1 MQALS
6 LSNRREVGVGVSD
19 RPPTVPSPPN
29 GLRLILVSLLILL
42 FSFVLHADEPVPL
55 IDYPNNCPRRV
66 DAAGIGAAIA
76 RRIEGRNGPIGSTQE
91 AVIRAVRVIVPSRD
105 LPFRVDASRD
115 GPDEASARTIESREC
130 AVASAQEA
138 VIHAVRV
145 IVVSR
150 DLLCPVDAYGVRS
163 GGGAGGV
170 EGGQCAVASAQEAV
184 NSGTAVIRSRNH
196 PRPVNGRSPG
206 ARPEPGA
213 LRARRIA
220 GNEAAVRSA
229 QEAVAQELRV
239 S

>member
-76 RRIEGRNGPIGSTQE
+76 RRIEGRNGPIASTQE
-91 AVIRAVRVIVPSRD
+91 AVIR
-105 LPFRVDASRD
+105 
-115 GPDEASARTIESREC
+115 
-130 AVASAQEA
+130 
-138 VIHAVRV
+138 AVRV

-170 EGGQCAVASAQEAV
+170 EGGQCAVASAQEAVEHLVLVIVAARDLHRFVDAGRDGSRRAWNIELCKCAGARAQEPV